1 MEEKGKKMTVR
12 DLLREK
18 GITSEEAEKLGL
30 TSLIE
35 ECEERERI
43 IGENSETTRM
53 NLNKVFDS
61 LGTLGKNLTEI
72 VEATENIMTVALKNL
87 PDSKFQHE

>member
-18 GITSEEAEKLGL
+18 GITPEEAEKLGL

-43 IGENSETTRM
+43 IDENSKTTKM
-53 NLNKVFDS
+53 NLKKVFDS
-61 LGTLGKNLTEI
+61 LETLGKNLTEI
-72 VEATENIMTVALKNL
+72 VEATEDIMTVALKDL
-87 PDSKFQHE
+87 PESEFQHE